1 MKLKGLSILAIIVAV
16 ATCAL
21 VAYASAP
28 PTPFM
33 ISGWVNDSTDSPVNN
48 PSVTITNLNTSKV
61 FTADT
66 DASYNYYQFILA
78 NSTDVNV
85 SETLQFEAKSPDK
98 TQSNVTEYIVTMEN
112 ISRGGI
118 FNFNITLAST
128 AIIFDTGPGTYP
140 SIMGTHEGN
149 FTPNCNIT
157 VHQIY
162 TYPCV
167 GTGGH
172 SERVIFYDSETEKT
186 EIDVN
191 WSGYQGDYHNITVP
205 DDVMLLE
212 NHVYNYT
219 IITGSYPQI
228 IHNETRANEFGT
240 MTCSKFVDANGKEY
254 NDWIPAIRLG

>member
-1 MKLKGLSILAIIVAV
+1 MKQKGLSILVIIVAM
-16 ATCAL
+16 CAL

-33 ISGWVNDSTDSPVNN
+33 IQGYVFYENGSACNGSSVN
-48 PSVTITNLNTSKV
+48 ITNQSTGKV

-118 FNFNITLAST
+118 FNFNITLEPNV
-128 AIIFDTGPGTYP
+128 FDTGPSAQPYP
-140 SIMGTHEGN
+140 SIMGVHTGN
-149 FTPNCNIT
+149 FTPECNIT

-162 TYPCV
+162 TYPCA

-172 SERVIFYDSETEKT
+172 SERVIFRNETGDTK
-186 EIDVN
+186 IDVN
-191 WSGYQGDYHNITVP
+191 WTGYQGDYHNITVP
-205 DDVMLLE
+205 DDVMLLK

-219 IITGSYPQI
+219 ITTGSYPQI
-228 IHNETRANEFGT
+228 IHNETSENDYGIMNCTR
-240 MTCSKFVDANGKEY
+240 FVDANGREY
-254 NDWIPAIRLG
+254 DNWIPAIRLG

>member
-1 MKLKGLSILAIIVAV
+1 MKLKGLSILVIIVAM
-16 ATCAL
+16 CAL

-33 ISGWVNDSTDSPVNN
+33 IQGYVFYEDGSACNGSFVN
-48 PSVTITNLNTSKV
+48 ITNQTTGKV
-61 FTADT
+61 FSADT

-85 SETLQFEAKSPDK
+85 SETLQFEAKSPDE
-98 TQSNVTEYIVTMEN
+98 TQSNVTELIVTMEN

-118 FNFNITLAST
+118 FNFNITLAPVQ
-128 AIIFDTGPGTYP
+128 IIFDTGPSAQPYP
-140 SIMGTHEGN
+140 SIMGIHTGN
-149 FTPNCNIT
+149 FTPECNIT

-172 SERVIFYDSETEKT
+172 SERIIFRDYETGKT

-205 DDVMLLE
+205 SVELLE
-212 NHVYNYT
+212 DHVYNYT

-228 IHNETRANEFGT
+228 IHNQTCGNGFGT
-240 MTCSKFVDANGKEY
+240 MTCTKFVDANGKSY
-254 NDWIPAIRLG
+254 DNWIPAIRLG